1 MCPQMWRSIIWG
13 ISISMGHLYCIRW
26 TIHALLY
33 HWRGRTS
40 MPAARAVC
48 CGAAGCRLSAFTLSV
63 TWPAAGGAVKESSF
77 SSLCE
82 FSKPKKTSETNKR
95 TKWIWALRHKRMKSL
110 HCTKEAKLWHFN
122 RILAP
127 VALATRASSRN
138 VILHTALL
146 VTLIYCLYGVSPES
160 SWSDAVWF
168 GQDAGMVIDPPVSLS
183 LSLSFSHRSNCVSG
197 YDGGCL
203 CVGRS
208 GWQNRAQT
216 DPSYISLH
224 QQCLCFLL
232 LLCPRIQLF
241 PVLSSALRCGVN
253 AHFHCLF
260 YIYY

>member
-1 MCPQMWRSIIWG
+1 
-13 ISISMGHLYCIRW
+13 
-26 TIHALLY
+26 
-33 HWRGRTS
+33 
-40 MPAARAVC
+40 MPAVRAIC

-95 TKWIWALRHKRMKSL
+95 TKWIWALRHETMKSL
-110 HCTKEAKLWHFN
+110 HCTKEAKLWRFN

-146 VTLIYCLYGVSPES
+146 VTLIYCLYGVSLS
-160 SWSDAVWF
+160 HLDLIRYDLDRMLVWLL
-168 GQDAGMVIDPPVSLS
+168 IPLS

-253 AHFHCLF
+253 AHFTPPLSLL
-260 YIYY
+260 YLLLK